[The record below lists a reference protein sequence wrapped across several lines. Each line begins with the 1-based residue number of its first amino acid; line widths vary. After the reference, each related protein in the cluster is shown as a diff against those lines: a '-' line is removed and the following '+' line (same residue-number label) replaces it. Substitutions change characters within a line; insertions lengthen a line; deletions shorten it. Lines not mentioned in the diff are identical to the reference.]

1 MNEEL
6 NNKEILHN
14 LPFLTEIKEKD
25 EKRKEVKSFLIY
37 KSFYDLSKTAKKW
50 QYFDFL
56 NNK

>member
-25 EKRKEVKSFLIY
+25 EKINTVY
-37 KSFYDLSKTAKKW
+37 AHAKIEDKNTNVPSLPTK
-50 QYFDFL
+50 FIPGE
-56 NNK
+56 